1 MVNYLLP
8 IIQNWNIEYLIIVIF
23 QLQLIASVIDY

>member
-8 IIQNWNIEYLIIVIF
+8 IIQNWNIEYLTIVIF
-23 QLQLIASVIDY
+23 QLQLIASLIDY